1 MCLKG
6 NRQCQVAKCFIPK
19 ILKSF
24 ALLNLTI
31 HVLTIFPVDKPIQR
45 LLLKIEKEIKKKNE
59 FILSGVEVARQN
71 NDFFFFF
78 LSNF

>member
-6 NRQCQVAKCFIPK
+6 NRQCQVANALFLIPK

-45 LLLKIEKEIKKKNE
+45 LFLKIEKEIKK
-59 FILSGVEVARQN
+59 
-71 NDFFFFF
+71 
-78 LSNF
+78 

>member
-45 LLLKIEKEIKKKNE
+45 LLLKIEKEIKK
-59 FILSGVEVARQN
+59 
-71 NDFFFFF
+71 
-78 LSNF
+78 